1 MWHSHSWLCA
11 FAFAL
16 VFDICGGAGFDLAFG
31 LDLNMQL
38 QIKFFAIASL
48 LIAMSLAAET
58 PIHRRPLTRA
68 EIAAA
73 IQKSFATNGFS
84 TESPLSPAD
93 ITIISPIAV
102 TEAHPNLD
110 VTQIESRPGSNTTHV
125 ALWTASEP
133 RIPPFWVTVDRRLEP
148 IAAEKSLEL
157 AIPDHAQPTQAH
169 YISRT
174 RIGRRPLTPAAAAAQ
189 APLVHA
195 GNPIQL
201 IVQGAGMRIMTKGK
215 ALETGRAGQQIRVQ
229 TEPAGK
235 VLAARIVTSQT
246 AEIDY

>member
-1 MWHSHSWLCA
+1 
-11 FAFAL
+11 
-16 VFDICGGAGFDLAFG
+16 
-31 LDLNMQL
+31 MQL
-38 QIKFFAIASL
+38 RIKFAAIAPL
-48 LIAMSLAAET
+48 LIATSLTAET

-68 EIAAA
+68 EIATA
-73 IQKSFATNGFS
+73 IQKSLATNGFAM
-84 TESPLSPAD
+84 ESPLSPVD
-93 ITIISPIAV
+93 ITILSPIAV
-102 TEAHPNLD
+102 TETHPNLQ
-110 VTQIESRPGSNTTHV
+110 VTQIESRPGSNTMHV
-125 ALWTASEP
+125 ALWTSSEP
-133 RIPPFWVTVDRRLEP
+133 RIPPFWVAVDRKLEP

-157 AIPDHAQPTQAH
+157 AIPDHAQPSQAH

-235 VLAARIVTSQT
+235 ILAARIVTAQT
-246 AEIDY
+246 AEVDY